1 MRVALV
7 GSEVEE
13 NLSLRYL
20 ASALRRAGHRA
31 AIVPF
36 GCREDM
42 DHALAVLSDM
52 KPDLIGLSMVFQK
65 RAMEFMELAS
75 RLREEGYRGHITCG
89 GHFPTF
95 SYSEIMT
102 GCKGIDSAVRHE
114 GEEAIVEL
122 ACALEEGRTLSGI
135 RGLVFRSH
143 ENEENSSADEEKD
156 GSGSILQ
163 NAPRPP
169 SENLDL
175 LDFPARDFAPKLH
188 LGIPTAP
195 LVGSRGCY
203 GDCSFCC
210 INAWHKTSGGKKY
223 RRRSPSNIAE
233 EMEQL
238 YHGRG
243 VRIFIF
249 HDDNFFTADRHDNM
263 RRAAELKRE
272 LISRGLGEAR
282 LVVKARPDN
291 VERELFSF
299 LKDMG
304 LLRVYLGIENNSP
317 GGLSALNRKVRP
329 EDNERAISILRE
341 LDIFTCYNILLFDPS
356 TGPDDIENNMAF
368 MERYNFYPYNFC
380 RTEVYV
386 ASELQ
391 FRLKAEG
398 RLLGDY
404 LSSDYVIRDPRIET
418 LFRIVASAFYERN
431 FTPDGLA
438 NANMGLG
445 YSKSLLKA
453 FYRKACP
460 DGLEK
465 RAQALIS
472 EINDTGL
479 EFLREAFYFV
489 IGKKSRTIRDV
500 QSFTAELA
508 FRMIA
513 SNHRLLRSLESLEL
527 EIAERAYYSKFP
539 DQPAGNRAV
548 RKGNSVVRYAASI
561 PACLALTIMN
571 SGCIP
576 QVCDPVPPPHVTN
589 SATVSPSGSDNAPT
603 PPAVDPV
610 PPPSP
615 PSRLPDNPSP
625 QAKASLILTRGRYD
639 LGPMVS
645 SIEGSAALTDSAIK
659 IKKRPSV
666 TASSGEIADTVISP
680 DSRHI
685 SFRYSAA
692 KSQAPGPVTITAV
705 FPTLVKADNSGDIN
719 DITATGK
726 LYVYEDGR
734 MSIGETPLPKEQRG
748 MVVDFAPPP
757 STIVDSTS
765 SVGIECTMPDNP
777 VVDEKGGIATYG
789 LGTSS
794 LEFTVRLKDSVK
806 GTVGKP
812 EVSATLGTVSALSA
826 AGREGN
832 FTFLFTLPSAEGVL
846 KKGTAVIRVRIPVEY
861 GGKSHRFENSV
872 KITIR
877 DDGTVTIPAKGT
889 RSGRSSRDGRSPASL
904 PRSIHG
910 SIEKLMGTGELIV
923 LKMSYCY
930 TGAAEGSCLTEKL
943 APNQWRGHDGVTVT
957 WEAKTGSVSVRHD
970 GTVEWL
976 PAGTGDRQWISCTCT
991 GPDGSVWA
999 RSICCSGLQT

>member
-31 AIVPF
+31 AIIPF
-36 GCREDM
+36 GCREEM
-42 DHALAVLSDM
+42 DHALTVLSGM
-52 KPDLIGLSMVFQK
+52 EPDLIGLSMVFQK

-102 GCKGIDSAVRHE
+102 GCTGIDSAVRHE

-122 ACALEEGRTLSGI
+122 ACALEEGRALSGI
-135 RGLVFRSH
+135 KGLVFRSH
-143 ENEENSSADEEKD
+143 ENVEKYSTDEEKD
-156 GSGSILQ
+156 DSGLIIE
-163 NAPRPP
+163 NNPRPP

-188 LGIPTAP
+188 LGIPVAP

-223 RRRSPSNIAE
+223 RRRSISNIVE

-238 YHGRG
+238 YRGRG

-263 RRAAELKRE
+263 KRTAELKRE
-272 LISRGLGEAR
+272 LMSRGLGEAR

-291 VERELFSF
+291 IERELFSF

-329 EDNERAISILRE
+329 EDNESAISILRE

-368 MERYNFYPYNFC
+368 MERYNTYPYNFC

-391 FRLKAEG
+391 SRLRAEDQ
-398 RLLGDY
+398 LLGDY

-418 LFRIVASAFYERN
+418 LFRIVASAFHERN

-445 YSKSLLKA
+445 YSMSLLKA

-479 EFLREAFYFV
+479 EFLREAFDFV
-489 IGKKSRTIRDV
+489 MGKKSRTIRDV

-513 SNHRLLRSLESLEL
+513 SNHRLMRQLEAMER
-527 EIAERAYYSKFP
+527 EIAERAYYSAFP
-539 DQPAGNRAV
+539 DMPADDRAI
-548 RKGNSVVRYAASI
+548 RKGSSMARYAASI
-561 PACLALTIMN
+561 PAYIALTLMS
-571 SGCIP
+571 SGCNP
-576 QVCDPVPPPHVTN
+576 WVCDPVPEPYVTR
-589 SATVSPSGSDNAPT
+589 STTASPSASDTAPT
-603 PPAVDPV
+603 TPVVDPV

-615 PSRLPDNPSP
+615 PSSLPHKPAP
-625 QAKASLILTRGRYD
+625 QAQASLVLTRGRYD

-645 SIEGSAALTDSAIK
+645 NIEGSAALAGSAIK
-659 IKKRPSV
+659 MMNRPSV
-666 TASSGEIADTVISP
+666 TASAGEIADTVVSP
-680 DSRHI
+680 DCRHI
-685 SFRYSAA
+685 SFHYRAA

-705 FPTLVKADNSGDIN
+705 FPTLVTGKNSCGIS

-765 SVGIECTMPDNP
+765 SVDIECTMPDNP
-777 VVDEKGGIATYG
+777 VMDEKGGIATYG

-794 LEFTVRLKDSVK
+794 LEFTVHLKDTVK

-812 EVSATLGTVSALSA
+812 EISATLGTVSAISA
-826 AGREGN
+826 AGRTGT
-832 FTFLFTLPSAEGVL
+832 FTFLFTLPSAGGVL
-846 KKGTAVIRVRIPVEY
+846 KKGTAVIKVRIPVEY

-877 DDGTVTIPAKGT
+877 EDGTITIPAKGT
-889 RSGRSSRDGRSPASL
+889 RNGRSSRDGRSPASL
-904 PRSIHG
+904 PRSIYG
-910 SIEKLMGTGELIV
+910 SIEKKMGTGELIV

-957 WEAKTGSVSVRHD
+957 WEAETGSVSVRHD
-970 GTVEWL
+970 GTAEWL
-976 PAGTGDRQWISCTCT
+976 PAGTADRQWISCTCT

-999 RSICCSGLQT
+999 RSICCSGLPA